1 METSNPYQTPSAD
14 VTAPLDS
21 GYDQSNPFSPSG
33 RFGRLSYLAW
43 GVLLMLPIMVIAMI
57 MGVTAASMGANDPA
71 TMVPLVGVMQL
82 LQLIILIPMV
92 LFAIRRLHDFDASGW
107 WALLTI
113 VPLVNGI
120 FALVLLLRRG
130 TEGANRFAPPRIT
143 RGWEKVLGYVGIGFM
158 ILAVVGIVAAIA
170 IPAFVSH

>member
-1 METSNPYQTPSAD
+1 MQTSNPYQTPSAD

-33 RFGRLSYLAW
+33 RFGRLSYMAW
-43 GVLLMLPIMVIAMI
+43 GMLLSLPIVVIAML
-57 MGVTAASMGANDPA
+57 MGIGAAAMGAGDPSA
-71 TMVPLVGVMQL
+71 MMPLVGVMQI
-82 LQLIILIPMV
+82 LQIIILIPMV
-92 LFAIRRLHDFDASGW
+92 IFAIRRLHDFDASGW

-113 VPLVNGI
+113 VPLANVI

-143 RGWEKVLGYVGIGFM
+143 RGWEKGLGYLGIVFL
-158 ILAVVGIVAAIA
+158 ILALVGIVAAIA